1 MKLLLTDRF
10 CDRAKA
16 RSGEPQTDYFDETV
30 SGLALRV
37 AVSGRKTWT
46 LHYTSPNDSKR
57 TRLTLGTYP
66 ATSLG
71 SARTQALEARGE
83 VEDGRDPRLTGTV
96 TLKAVC
102 EDYLKRE
109 GPKLRSRD
117 WYEATLKRL
126 VYPRLGDKP
135 IAEIKRSEIV
145 KLLLDKIEDDNGPV
159 MADRTLSIV
168 RKIMN
173 WHASRSDEFR
183 SPIVRGMA
191 RTKPKE
197 RARERTLTDDELR
210 VIWAAASEARGP
222 FGHYLQFLL
231 LTATRRN
238 EAARVRRSEI
248 AGSEWTIPGA
258 RYKTGKDHLIPL
270 SQAAQA
276 VLATLPSEGFL
287 FSTTGG
293 EKPITAFWKFKE
305 TFDKIVPLSRWTLHD
320 LRRTARSLMSRAG
333 VASDHAERCLGH
345 VIGGVRGVY
354 DRHEF
359 REEKRQGFEALASL
373 VEKIVNPQP
382 NIVPLRGGQ

>member
-1 MKLLLTDRF
+1 
-10 CDRAKA
+10 
-16 RSGEPQTDYFDETV
+16 
-30 SGLALRV
+30 
-37 AVSGRKTWT
+37 
-46 LHYTSPNDSKR
+46 
-57 TRLTLGTYP
+57 
-66 ATSLG
+66 
-71 SARTQALEARGE
+71 
-83 VEDGRDPRLTGTV
+83 
-96 TLKAVC
+96 
-102 EDYLKRE
+102 
-109 GPKLRSRD
+109 
-117 WYEATLKRL
+117 

>member
-16 RSGEPQTDYFDETV
+16 RNGEPQTDYFDETV

-71 SARTQALEARGE
+71 SARSQALEARGE
-83 VEDGRDPRLTGTV
+83 VEDGRDPRAAGAI
-96 TLKAVC
+96 TLRVVC

-117 WYEATLKRL
+117 WYEATIKRL
-126 VYPRLGDKP
+126 IYPRLGERP
-135 IAEIKRSEIV
+135 IAEIKRSDV
-145 KLLLDKIEDDNGPV
+145 VRVLDGIEDENGPV

-197 RARERTLTDDELR
+197 RARERTLLDDELR
-210 VIWAAASEARGP
+210 AIWAAASEARGP
-222 FGHYLQFLL
+222 FGHYVQFLL

-238 EAARVRRSEI
+238 EAARLRRSEI

-258 RYKTGKDHLIPL
+258 RYKTGKDQIVPL

-276 VLATLPSEGFL
+276 VLAKLPLEGFV
-287 FSTTGG
+287 FTTTGG

-305 TFDKIVPLSRWTLHD
+305 DFDKTVPLPRWTLHD

-333 VASDHAERCLGH
+333 VPTDHAERCLGH

-354 DRHEF
+354 DRHEYL
-359 REEKRQGFEALASL
+359 EEKRQGFEALASL
-373 VEKIVNPQP
+373 VERIVNPQP
-382 NIVPLRGGQ
+382 NIVPLRGQQ